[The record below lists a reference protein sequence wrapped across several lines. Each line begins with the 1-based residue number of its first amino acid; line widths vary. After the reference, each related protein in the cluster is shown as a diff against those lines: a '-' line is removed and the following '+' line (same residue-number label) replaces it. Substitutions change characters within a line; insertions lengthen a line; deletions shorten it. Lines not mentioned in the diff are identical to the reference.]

1 MPAKHLECS
10 IRSVVWHGPVVTLD
24 TPQTEPTRPW
34 PGTVA
39 SVRVPDHTHLLRQ
52 SIDCRSVLELRCRA
66 GIAASQALGTTASQA
81 APVGALQADFNN
93 DGDSD
98 LGVGAPFEAV
108 GADVAAG
115 AISAVPGSTGGL
127 SGVGRALAVGGV
139 GLSGAENGGRSLA
152 GPRPGKAVVE
162 GSLLDDLDRFL
173 SRSAGASPT

>member
-1 MPAKHLECS
+1 
-10 IRSVVWHGPVVTLD
+10 
-24 TPQTEPTRPW
+24 
-34 PGTVA
+34 
-39 SVRVPDHTHLLRQ
+39 
-52 SIDCRSVLELRCRA
+52 VLELRCRA

-108 GADVAAG
+108 VAAG
-115 AISAVPGSTGGL
+115 AVSAVPGSTGER

-139 GLSGAENGGRSLA
+139 GLSGAENRGRSLA